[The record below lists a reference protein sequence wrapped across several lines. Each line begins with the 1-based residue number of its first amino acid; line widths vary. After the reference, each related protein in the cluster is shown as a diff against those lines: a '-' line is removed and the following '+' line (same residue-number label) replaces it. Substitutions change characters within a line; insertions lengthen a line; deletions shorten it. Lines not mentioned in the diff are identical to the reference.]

1 MPSFDLRHIMAAKY
15 TESSSGITY
24 DTPVS
29 VGDAMS
35 ANLELKFAEGR
46 LYAESALAEYM
57 KKATG
62 GTISL
67 ATKYIPDAAQKLLYQ
82 AAEKERTL
90 SGSKK
95 VTGLLFSKKSSG
107 QYVGVSFY
115 APDMIDGVEKYT
127 CVFVGKALFG
137 PPSYSYQTL
146 GDSLSFSTP
155 TTTGEFLA
163 DKNGNLIE
171 TAVCDSEDDAKS
183 WCGQV
188 FNTSGL

>member
-1 MPSFDLRHIMAAKY
+1 
-15 TESSSGITY
+15 
-24 DTPVS
+24 
-29 VGDAMS
+29 MS

-67 ATKYIPDAAQKLLYQ
+67 ATKYIPDAAQQLLYQ

-90 SGSKK
+90 TGSKK
-95 VTGLLFSKKSSG
+95 VTGLKFSKTSSG

-163 DKNGNLIE
+163 DKNGDLIE

-183 WCGQV
+183 WCSLV
-188 FNTSGL
+188 FGVSVS